1 MNDDDPVNT
10 RLPTYEVHH
19 AGAERVMRD
28 IARRLKGAM
37 PPGYGFA
44 LFIFS
49 YGDPGDPGEMFYFS
63 SAERQ
68 SMLTV
73 LKEFI
78 EKQQAGGQ

>member
-1 MNDDDPVNT
+1 MTDDPVNT
-10 RLPTYEVHH
+10 KLPSYEVHH

-37 PPGYGFA
+37 PPGFGFS

-49 YGDPGDPGEMFYFS
+49 YGDSGEMFYFS
-63 SAERQ
+63 SADRKD
-68 SMLTV
+68 MIKA

-78 EKQQAGGQ
+78 QKQELSEKEQK